1 MTDTQKNECHAIIH
15 SHAVLC
21 GAGNA
26 VPLPVLGFSADVVA
40 MGSMCMCLAAVF
52 GGSITEEVAKGM
64 AIAALKRTLL
74 KQPAKVAAKE
84 LSKLIP
90 CIGQIV
96 APALSVVMIEA
107 AGWTM
112 AQDLERR
119 AQFTNHKTAAG
130 E

>member
-1 MTDTQKNECHAIIH
+1 MTESQEAKCHAIIH

-26 VPLPVLGFSADVVA
+26 VPLPVLGFSADVAA

-52 GGSITEEVAKGM
+52 GGNITEEVAKGL

-90 CIGQIV
+90 FVGQIV

-107 AGWTM
+107 AGWTL
-112 AQDLERR
+112 AQDLEKR
-119 AQFTNHKTAAG
+119 AQSSSNKTVAG